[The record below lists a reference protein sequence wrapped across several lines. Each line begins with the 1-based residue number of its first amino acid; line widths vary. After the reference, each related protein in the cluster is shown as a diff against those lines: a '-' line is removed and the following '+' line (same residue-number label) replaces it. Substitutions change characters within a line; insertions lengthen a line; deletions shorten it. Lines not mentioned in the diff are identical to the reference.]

1 MLEAQWFRLFAGILS
16 LLMISGITA
25 PAIGTCPMALGPCAL
40 FYFGSRL
47 SDLTARGSAASFAHM
62 SPQQTS
68 LP

>member
-1 MLEAQWFRLFAGILS
+1 
-16 LLMISGITA
+16 
-25 PAIGTCPMALGPCAL
+25 MALGPCAL

-47 SDLTARGSAASFAHM
+47 SDLTARGSAASFAHL